1 MRSLLCFATVGILA
15 LAGDGYAQEGQKQPD
30 KAESTRTLYMVQGLH

>member
-1 MRSLLCFATVGILA
+1 MRSLLCFVAVGIVG

-30 KAESTRTLYMVQGLH
+30 KAESTKGLYMVQGLH